1 MNKALKKGLVLLLA
15 FAAMLML
22 QFCAH
27 PVMPAGGEK
36 DITPPKILQSIPE
49 NQSVNFDGKTITLT
63 FDEFVKL
70 DNPEKKVLISPPV
83 TKNPEYKLRGKSLTI
98 TFKEDLYP
106 ETTYLISFADAIK
119 DLTEGNSLGDF
130 VYVFSTGEVLDSLS
144 LAGNIKHA
152 FDLKPAEEV
161 WVMLYKTDVDTIPLD
176 SLPYLKRSYY
186 LTKTTKTGDFRFRNL
201 KNESFMLF
209 ALHDMN
215 SNMLFDMPTE
225 RIAFLDSLVRP
236 TFVAERKLP
245 DSLQM
250 AFDSLGLMSDSL
262 SYAFERANIDS
273 LFLETM
279 VSDSVLMQTNDSI
292 IENLQVK
299 LKEMNLELLL
309 FLEEDSIQRLLR
321 TEIVRDGLLRFDFR
335 YPAKNVILEPID
347 QLPDSFEIMPVYTPK
362 YDTLFWYY
370 TKNVLDSLNVYMHYD
385 TLINDTLEISLKA
398 RQAAATRP
406 TRRKEKEEE
415 KTIPRL
421 KVNTNL
427 KGSKL
432 APDTPLLL
440 SFDEPIVNVIMHD
453 TTWYIAKKDTIIDT
467 LYNRLQFEKAD
478 DYGFKYRFVDDY
490 DSEKSI
496 SIIFPDSTFFGF
508 SGLTNDTTRI
518 SYRVAAIEEYGNL
531 YIDIWSLSNSYPI
544 LIQLLTDKETLVEQ
558 RVLRQ
563 DEELVFENL
572 VPAKYKLKAVYDT
585 NNNGRW
591 DSGNFLQ
598 KIQPEK
604 VVYFEKTLEIRANWD
619 FEEEWELP

>member
-1 MNKALKKGLVLLLA
+1 MKKALKNVFVLLMA
-15 FAAMLML
+15 FVALLML

-49 NQSVNFDGKTITLT
+49 NQSINFDGKTITLT

-83 TKNPEYKLRGKSLTI
+83 IKNPEYKLRGKSLTI
-98 TFKEDLYP
+98 TLKEDLYP

-119 DLTEGNSLGDF
+119 DLTEGNPLGDF
-130 VYVFSTGEVLDSLS
+130 VYVFSTGKELDSLS
-144 LAGNIKHA
+144 LAGNIKQA

-176 SLPYLKRSYY
+176 SLPYLERPYY
-186 LTKTTKTGDFRFRNL
+186 LTKTTKTGNFRFQNL

-236 TFVAERKLP
+236 VFVAERKP
-245 DSLQM
+245 VDSLK
-250 AFDSLGLMSDSL
+250 LLPDSL
-262 SYAFERANIDS
+262 SYAFAHTNIDS
-273 LFLETM
+273 LFFEPMT
-279 VSDSVLMQTNDSI
+279 DSAFIQTNDSI
-292 IENLQVK
+292 IEDLQAK
-299 LKEMNLELLL
+299 PKEMNLELHL
-309 FLEEDSIQRLLR
+309 FLEEDSVQRLLR
-321 TEIVRDGLLRFDFR
+321 TETVRDGLLRFDFR

-370 TKNVLDSLNVYMHYD
+370 TKNVLDSLNVHIHYD

-398 RQAAATRP
+398 RQVATRP
-406 TRRKEKEEE
+406 TRRKEKEEI
-415 KTIPRL
+415 TPRL
-421 KVNTNL
+421 KINTNL
-427 KGSKL
+427 KNSKL

-440 SFDEPIVNVIMHD
+440 SFDEPIVNVIMRD

-490 DSEKSI
+490 DPEKSI

-508 SGLTNDTTRI
+508 SGLTNDTTHI
-518 SYRVAAIEEYGNL
+518 SYRIATIEEYGNL
-531 YIDIWSLSNSYPI
+531 YINIWSLSNSYPI
-544 LIQLLTDKETLVEQ
+544 LIQLLTDKETLIEQ

-572 VPAKYKLKAVYDT
+572 VPAKYKLKAIYD
-585 NNNGRW
+585 NNNNSRW
-591 DSGNFLQ
+591 DSGNFLR